1 MKLLLEVI
9 EDSTT
14 MPATHLQAAP
24 LRLPFGSSDAEDS
37 GDLSCTEPGCIQTFR
52 KPSTLEKHLAVGN
65 HLYHSL
71 NGSADVAMELWAE
84 KCSDSVFYNQSHLIQ
99 SSSISSKDNQV
110 HSCVSNLKTGWA
122 LKSDRKFVRFSLGV
136 KKFVKDIFDDGEKT
150 GKKANPV
157 SVSLQIRNERDEYG
171 NHIFSPN
178 DWISSQQVRSLFAQ
192 FQIKL
197 TKESTD
203 REKRPKLELTLKS
216 EEDEDLNEVISDLNA
231 MEAFNTINSVT
242 DICQL

>member
-1 MKLLLEVI
+1 MKVI

-14 MPATHLQAAP
+14 MPATHLQAAQ

-110 HSCVSNLKTGWA
+110 HTCVSNLKTGWA
-122 LKSDRKFVRFSLGV
+122 LKLDRKFVRFSLGV

-157 SVSLQIRNERDEYG
+157 SVSLQIRNERDKYG

-178 DWISSQQVRSLFAQ
+178 D
-192 FQIKL
+192 
-197 TKESTD
+197 
-203 REKRPKLELTLKS
+203 
-216 EEDEDLNEVISDLNA
+216 
-231 MEAFNTINSVT
+231 
-242 DICQL
+242 

>member
-1 MKLLLEVI
+1 M
-9 EDSTT
+9 
-14 MPATHLQAAP
+14 
-24 LRLPFGSSDAEDS
+24 
-37 GDLSCTEPGCIQTFR
+37 
-52 KPSTLEKHLAVGN
+52 
-65 HLYHSL
+65 
-71 NGSADVAMELWAE
+71 
-84 KCSDSVFYNQSHLIQ
+84 
-99 SSSISSKDNQV
+99 
-110 HSCVSNLKTGWA
+110 
-122 LKSDRKFVRFSLGV
+122 
-136 KKFVKDIFDDGEKT
+136 
-150 GKKANPV
+150 
-157 SVSLQIRNERDEYG
+157 SVSWQIRNERDEYG

-231 MEAFNTINSVT
+231 MEAFNTVNSVT